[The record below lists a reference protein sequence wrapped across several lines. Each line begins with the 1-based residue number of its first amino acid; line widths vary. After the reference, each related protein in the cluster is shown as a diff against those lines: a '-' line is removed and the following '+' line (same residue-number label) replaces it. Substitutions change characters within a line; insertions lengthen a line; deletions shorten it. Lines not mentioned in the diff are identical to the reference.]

1 MNQRSKIVIGSPI
14 SRARIPVVVKMP
26 PPMMLLTRRQEAV
39 NQPIV
44 AGGLVECGDCRVAC
58 IMARCGSVI
67 RYDDDLRAVG
77 LFFPGRVAYHSAMAE
92 TKGKES
98 RRAGTGRRRKKP
110 AGASTGLAATDLQAA
125 APSHEVADLHQAIE
139 EDGGKVLATYREPY
153 GGRWLVIAALPIEL
167 VEPTP
172 YQRNLSDTHV
182 RKLEAVIG
190 KIGRFLDPIIAVR
203 LPQPDQAAKY
213 WTPNGHHRLSA
224 MRTLGAKAIIAIV
237 VPEASAAYH
246 ILALNTEKAHNLR
259 EKALEVVRMY
269 KELALLDEATEET
282 YALEFEEPALI
293 TLGLCYE
300 ERPRF
305 SGGAYHPVLKR
316 VEGFLKKPLQA
327 ALDVR
332 KGRAKAVL
340 ALDDEIVKQVE
351 ALKAKGLTSPYLK
364 SFVVARVNPI
374 RFRPKDAAPLPFDD
388 ALEKMAKAAAKF
400 NPDKVKMDDLARS
413 GGAPDEGD

>member
-1 MNQRSKIVIGSPI
+1 MVNTKAKKT
-14 SRARIPVVVKMP
+14 RAP
-26 PPMMLLTRRQEAV
+26 A
-39 NQPIV
+39 
-44 AGGLVECGDCRVAC
+44 
-58 IMARCGSVI
+58 
-67 RYDDDLRAVG
+67 
-77 LFFPGRVAYHSAMAE
+77 
-92 TKGKES
+92 
-98 RRAGTGRRRKKP
+98 TGRRRRKP
-110 AGASTGLAATDLQAA
+110 VGQSSGLAAIDLQAA
-125 APSHEVADLHQAIE
+125 APPGEVAALSRAIE
-139 EDGGKVLATYREPY
+139 EDGGKVLAVYREPY
-153 GGRWLVIAALPIEL
+153 GGRWLVMAALPIEL

-203 LPQPDQAAKY
+203 LAKPDHLAKY
-213 WTPNGHHRLSA
+213 WTPNGNHRLSA
-224 MRTLGAKAIIAIV
+224 MRTLGAKSIMAIV
-237 VPEASAAYH
+237 VPETTAAYQ

-259 EKALEVVRMY
+259 EKALEVIRMY
-269 KELALLDEATEET
+269 KELAQLDDATEET

-316 VEGFLKKPLQA
+316 VDEFLKKPMRS

-332 KGRAKAVL
+332 RERARAVL
-340 ALDDEIVKQVE
+340 ALDDTIVKQVD

-374 RFRPKDAAPLPFDD
+374 RFRPKDAPPLSFDD
-388 ALEKMAKAAAKF
+388 ALDRMAKAAVKF
-400 NPDKVKMDDLARS
+400 NPDKIKMDDLAKS
-413 GGAPDEGD
+413 GGSPDETD